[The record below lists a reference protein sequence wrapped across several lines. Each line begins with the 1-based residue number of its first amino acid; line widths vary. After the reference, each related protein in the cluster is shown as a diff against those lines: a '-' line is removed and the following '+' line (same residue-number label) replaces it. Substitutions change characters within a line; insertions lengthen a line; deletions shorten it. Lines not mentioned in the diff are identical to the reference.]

1 LIEKREAQRR
11 LVQEF
16 KEIKELEKI
25 KLKEKED
32 YDKQIMKKTV
42 KAEDKARI
50 KAKEDELVEKKLQYL

>member
-1 LIEKREAQRR
+1 MIEKREAQRR